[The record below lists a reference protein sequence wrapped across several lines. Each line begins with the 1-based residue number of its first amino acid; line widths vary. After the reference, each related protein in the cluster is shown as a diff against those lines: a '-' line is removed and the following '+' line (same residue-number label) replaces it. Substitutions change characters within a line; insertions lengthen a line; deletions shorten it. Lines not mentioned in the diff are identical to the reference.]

1 VITSLKLV
9 ELAAKR
15 CPIFPELRVVPHPC
29 HLWCRGRTF
38 HNLPRQDRQLA
49 DAVCSKAERVS
60 AIILA
65 SACCNDNLTCSIAIF
80 RLPGG
85 WAIPIGILFVLSFPP
100 LFGGEVICLLC
111 GLVWGLWVG
120 FGIVCAGTFLGE
132 VSHSATKRSQVI
144 CSKHSYSIDG
154 QLLPVQIYPP
164 RLCCQA

>member
-1 VITSLKLV
+1 M
-9 ELAAKR
+9 
-15 CPIFPELRVVPHPC
+15 
-29 HLWCRGRTF
+29 
-38 HNLPRQDRQLA
+38 
-49 DAVCSKAERVS
+49 
-60 AIILA
+60 AII
-65 SACCNDNLTCSIAIF
+65 

-132 VSHSATKRSQVI
+132 VSLPVFTLLQIISSERFRTS
-144 CSKHSYSIDG
+144 DG
-154 QLLPVQIYPP
+154 ELLPVQIHTP